1 MKRILLVFAFV
12 LSGAALLSAQQSNSK
27 PDLSV
32 FPNPA
37 TEFISVQD
45 KNDVVGFISVFNL
58 VGKKVKEF
66 EFVKG
71 EQYAIG
77 DLPKGM
83 YLVQILDRGKHTLTT
98 QKLEKR

>member
-1 MKRILLVFAFV
+1 MKKILLSFAFV
-12 LSGAALLSAQQSNSK
+12 LVGVALGAQSNSK

-32 FPNPA
+32 FPNPV
-37 TEFISVQD
+37 TEYISVQD
-45 KNDVVGFISVFNL
+45 KNDVVGFLSVYNL

-71 EQYAIG
+71 EQYNIA

-83 YLVQILDRGKHTLTT
+83 YLVQILDRSKHSLTT
-98 QKLEKR
+98 QKIEKR

>member
-1 MKRILLVFAFV
+1 MKQLLLSFAFV
-12 LSGAALLSAQQSNSK
+12 LVGTALGAQSNSK

-37 TEFISVQD
+37 TEYISVQD
-45 KNDVVGFISVFNL
+45 KNDAVGFLAVYNL

-71 EQYAIG
+71 EQYYIA

-83 YLVQILDRGKHTLTT
+83 YLVQILDRSKHNLTT
-98 QKLEKR
+98 QKIEKR

>member
-1 MKRILLVFAFV
+1 MKQILLSFAFV
-12 LSGAALLSAQQSNSK
+12 LVGVALGAQSNSK

-32 FPNPA
+32 FPNPT
-37 TEFISVQD
+37 TEFISVLD
-45 KNDVVGFISVFNL
+45 KNDSVGFLSVYNL

-71 EQYAIG
+71 EQYYIA

-83 YLVQILDRGKHTLTT
+83 YLVQILDRGKRNLTT
-98 QKLEKR
+98 QKIEKR

>member
-1 MKRILLVFAFV
+1 MKRILLVSAFLLIV
-12 LSGAALLSAQQSNSK
+12 AAIQAQTSLK

-37 TEFISVQD
+37 TEYISVQD
-45 KNDVVGFISVFNL
+45 KNDVVGNVYIFNL
-58 VGKKVKEF
+58 VGKKVKDF

-71 EQYAIG
+71 EQYYIG

-83 YLVQILDRGKHTLTT
+83 YLVQILDRNKRGLTT
-98 QKLEKR
+98 QKIEKR

>member
-1 MKRILLVFAFV
+1 MKKILLSFAFV
-12 LSGAALLSAQQSNSK
+12 LVGVALGAQSNLK

-32 FPNPA
+32 FPNPT
-37 TEFISVQD
+37 TEYISVQD
-45 KNDVVGFISVFNL
+45 KNDAVGFLSVYNL

-71 EQYAIG
+71 EQYYIA

-83 YLVQILDRGKHTLTT
+83 YLVQILDRSKRNLTT
-98 QKLEKR
+98 QKIEKR

>member
-1 MKRILLVFAFV
+1 MKKILLSFAFV
-12 LSGAALLSAQQSNSK
+12 LVGVALGAQSNSK

-32 FPNPA
+32 FPNPV
-37 TEFISVQD
+37 TEYISVQD
-45 KNDVVGFISVFNL
+45 KNDVVGFLSVYNL

-71 EQYAIG
+71 EQYNIA

-83 YLVQILDRGKHTLTT
+83 YLVQILDRNKHSLTT
-98 QKLEKR
+98 QKIEKR

>member
-1 MKRILLVFAFV
+1 MKKILLSFAFV
-12 LSGAALLSAQQSNSK
+12 LVGVALGAQNNSK

-37 TEFISVQD
+37 TEYISVQD
-45 KNDVVGFISVFNL
+45 KNDAVGFLSVFNL

-71 EQYAIG
+71 EQYSIA

-83 YLVQILDRGKHTLTT
+83 YLVQILDRAKRNLTT
-98 QKLEKR
+98 QKIEKR

>member
-1 MKRILLVFAFV
+1 MKQILLALAFV
-12 LSGAALLSAQQSNSK
+12 SVGVALRAQNISK
-27 PDLSV
+27 IDLSV

-37 TEFISVQD
+37 TEYISVQD
-45 KNDVVGFISVFNL
+45 KNESVGFLSVFNL

-71 EQYAIG
+71 EQYYIA

-83 YLVQILDRGKHTLTT
+83 YLVQILDRSKRNLTT
-98 QKLEKR
+98 QKIEKR

>member
-1 MKRILLVFAFV
+1 MKKILLFFAFV
-12 LSGAALLSAQQSNSK
+12 LVGVALRAQSNSK

-32 FPNPA
+32 FPNPT
-37 TEFISVQD
+37 TEYISVQD
-45 KNDVVGFISVFNL
+45 KNDAVGFLSVFNL

-71 EQYAIG
+71 EQYYVA

-83 YLVQILDRGKHTLTT
+83 YLVQILDRSKRNLTT

>member
-1 MKRILLVFAFV
+1 MKQILLSFAFV
-12 LSGAALLSAQQSNSK
+12 LVGLALSAQSNSK

-45 KNDVVGFISVFNL
+45 KNDAVGFLSVFNL

-71 EQYAIG
+71 EQYSVS

-83 YLVQILDRGKHTLTT
+83 YLVQILDRSKRNLTT
-98 QKLEKR
+98 QKIEKR

>member
-1 MKRILLVFAFV
+1 MKQILLSFAFV
-12 LSGAALLSAQQSNSK
+12 LVGAALSAQNNRK

-37 TEFISVQD
+37 TEYISVQD
-45 KNDVVGFISVFNL
+45 NNDAVGFLSVYNL

-71 EQYAIG
+71 EQYHIS

-83 YLVQILDRGKHTLTT
+83 YLVQILDRSKRNLTT
-98 QKLEKR
+98 QKIEKR

>member
-1 MKRILLVFAFV
+1 MKQILLSFAFV
-12 LSGAALLSAQQSNSK
+12 LVGVALGAQSNSK

-32 FPNPA
+32 FPNPV
-37 TEFISVQD
+37 TEYISVQD
-45 KNDVVGFISVFNL
+45 KNDVVGFLSVYNL

-71 EQYAIG
+71 EQYNIA

-83 YLVQILDRGKHTLTT
+83 YLVQILDRSKRNLTT
-98 QKLEKR
+98 QKIEKR

>member
-1 MKRILLVFAFV
+1 MKKILLSFAFV
-12 LSGAALLSAQQSNSK
+12 LVGVALGAQSNSK

-37 TEFISVQD
+37 TEYISVQD
-45 KNDVVGFISVFNL
+45 KNDAVGFLSVFNL

-71 EQYAIG
+71 EQYSIA

-83 YLVQILDRGKHTLTT
+83 YLVQILDRGKRGLMT
-98 QKLEKR
+98 QKIEKR

>member
-1 MKRILLVFAFV
+1 MKRILLVSAFV
-12 LSGAALLSAQQSNSK
+12 LTVAAIQAQNNSK

-37 TEFISVQD
+37 TEFITVQD
-45 KNDVVGFISVFNL
+45 KNDAVGFVYVFNL

-71 EQYAIG
+71 DQYYIA

-83 YLVQILDRGKHTLTT
+83 YLVQILDRNKHGLTT
-98 QKLEKR
+98 QKIEKR